1 MNNFQKPI
9 LRDRYLSKLCDIH
22 ADYTDLKQCLLRDYI
37 PNGPLDFSSVAHVI
51 TLLRDPIYRYI
62 SEFEHVQKYGLVWSK
77 ANRLACRGIYSIYT
91 INRDKCYNGL
101 LTQNITWYDFLN
113 CDFNLAHNRQ
123 TRMLA
128 DFSQIGC
135 NTLKCMVMNN
145 ECSDELEKFNEQKIL
160 HSAKHSLLGL
170 AFFGLAEHQKLS
182 EYLFLKTFGEEKFR
196 FSESII
202 DIKNTNAE
210 KAIKGEA
217 GKYIERIK
225 SRNHL
230 DIELYEFA
238 KEIFFKRVAYF
249 QSKTT

>member
-1 MNNFQKPI
+1 MKEYNSRIKAPNSGSLHFGVSHYITI
-9 LRDRYLSKLCDIH
+9 LRD
-22 ADYTDLKQCLLRDYI
+22 
-37 PNGPLDFSSVAHVI
+37 PLQ
-51 TLLRDPIYRYI
+51 RYI
-62 SEFEHVQKYGLVWSK
+62 SEYEHVHIHGAVWSK
-77 ANRLACRGIYSIYT
+77 AIRTCKNLQIYKGNCS
-91 INRDKCYNGL
+91 K
-101 LTQNITWYDFLN
+101 DFNNTSWIEFLD
-113 CDFNLAHNRQ
+113 CDYNLAHNRQ
-123 TRMLA
+123 VRMLA
-128 DFSQIGC
+128 DFNLIGC
-135 NTLKCMVMNN
+135 TALKCWSQTDH
-145 ECSDELEKFNEQKIL
+145 CIEKLRNFNEQKIL

-249 QSKTT
+249 QKIS